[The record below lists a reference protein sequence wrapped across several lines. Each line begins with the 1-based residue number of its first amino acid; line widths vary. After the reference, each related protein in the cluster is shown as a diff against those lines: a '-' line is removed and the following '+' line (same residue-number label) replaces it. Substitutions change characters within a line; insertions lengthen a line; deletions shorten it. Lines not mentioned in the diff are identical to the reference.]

1 MKWNVAVVV
10 LGAVLIGV
18 LLFNRGAFPFFHP
31 SAPTIVLQ
39 VRQLKQ
45 LVTVRYSVQRIVSLT
60 EEKVPLGS
68 ESLLLMVQGEALGG
82 VDLAELNEGDVSFAA
97 NSNRTIL
104 ISLPPP
110 KVTDVF
116 LDEKQTKVWDR
127 HVTWWTPWVPY
138 SPDLE
143 TKARLKAVEEVRTAA
158 LGMGLLQQAQRNAQT
173 AIRDLLAAFQ
183 VQVQFAGQHT

>member
-1 MKWNVAVVV
+1 MKWKVAFFV
-10 LGAVLIGV
+10 LSAVLVGV
-18 LLFNRGAFPFFHP
+18 LLFSRRSFFFYP
-31 SAPTIVLQ
+31 AAPTIVLQ

-60 EEKVPLGS
+60 EEKVPLRS

-82 VDLAELNEGDVSFAA
+82 VDLTELSECDVSFAT
-97 NSNRTIL
+97 NSNRTITV
-104 ISLPPP
+104 SLPAP

-143 TKARLKAVEEVRTAA
+143 TKARLKAVSEVRAAA
-158 LGMGLLQQAQRNAQT
+158 LQMGILQQAHRNAET
-173 AIRDLLAAFQ
+173 AIRDLFAAFQ
-183 VQVQFAGQHT
+183 LQVQFAGHHT